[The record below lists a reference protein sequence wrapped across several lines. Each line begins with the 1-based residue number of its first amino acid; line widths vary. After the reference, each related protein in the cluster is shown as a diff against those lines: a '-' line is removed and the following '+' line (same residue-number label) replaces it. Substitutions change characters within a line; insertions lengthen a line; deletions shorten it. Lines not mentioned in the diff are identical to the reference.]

1 MERSRDSRSP
11 PLNMYRY
18 KSRVEASRGETSH
31 LTKRRVDSSRGK
43 ARLPLLSL
51 ASLSN
56 STRFR
61 SVPFRARYILIR
73 PTGGYHLFR
82 GPRGAH
88 GRRASHAAVGYGRKG
103 VSHGRRTCP
112 LSQIFLPLTAAGPVS
127 SGDHYGH
134 GTDPYFLLAAASV
147 PLHTS
152 RRTLS
157 KRSLLEWGIR
167 GS

>member
-61 SVPFRARYILIR
+61 SFPFRARYILIR

-82 GPRGAH
+82 GPARSTRPASQPCC
-88 GRRASHAAVGYGRKG
+88 RRLWPQGCFPRAKD
-103 VSHGRRTCP
+103 
-112 LSQIFLPLTAAGPVS
+112 LPL
-127 SGDHYGH
+127 
-134 GTDPYFLLAAASV
+134 V
-147 PLHTS
+147 PNFSATHRGRARLE
-152 RRTLS
+152 RRPLWPRD
-157 KRSLLEWGIR
+157 RSLLSSSRCIC
-167 GS
+167 SLAYLP